1 MVESNQTETN
11 FLQPQSLLK
20 AFCPTKT
27 LNLLLEWTLF
37 CFNLLTFH
45 VI

>member
-20 AFCPTKT
+20 AFSPTKT
-27 LNLLLEWTLF
+27 LNLLNGQF
-37 CFNLLTFH
+37 FVSIC
-45 VI
+45 